1 MSVWRDKRTEL
12 LLLVY
17 LSLWA
22 TVLYV
27 SYRLMT

>member
-17 LSLWA
+17 LSLWV

-27 SYRLMT
+27 SYMLMT

>member
-12 LLLVY
+12 LLLAY
-17 LSLWA
+17 LSVWA
-22 TVLYV
+22 AVLYV